1 MGRDTGPKCRLCRR
15 EGEKLFLKGERC
27 FTSACAVE
35 RRAQTPGIIRARRG
49 RKLSIYGQRLRE
61 KQKAKRIYRLRER
74 QFRNYVERAKRV
86 RGAVTGE
93 QLLLLLE
100 RRFDNIVFRAGLA
113 ASRDQARQMI
123 GHGHFSVNG
132 RSMDLPSYSV
142 NSGDEILFKENS
154 LGKAGIK
161 QLLEGKGKQTVPVWL
176 DRLDNGVRMLE
187 LPRVEELELTIQT
200 NLIVEYYSR

>member
-1 MGRDTGPKCRLCRR
+1 M
-15 EGEKLFLKGERC
+15 
-27 FTSACAVE
+27 
-35 RRAQTPGIIRARRG
+35 
-49 RKLSIYGQRLRE
+49 RE